1 MKFTDKK
8 VLITGA
14 SRGIGKATALAFA
27 EKGAQVGINF
37 RSNWEEAQKTLAE
50 LPGEGHQLFQ
60 ADISEKSN
68 CQSLVIDFVKTFGQ
82 LDVLVNNAGISIF
95 HDIDQVDFEHWTQA
109 WEDTFSTNL
118 FAAANMMYCAAQTM
132 MGTGG
137 GRIVNV
143 SSRGAFRGEPTKP
156 AYGASKA
163 ALNAMTQSLAKKLA
177 PHHIYLGVV
186 APGFTKTEMA
196 AVTLTPKERENLL
209 RESPFQR
216 MAQPNEVAHAILFL
230 ASEGAEYA
238 SGTII
243 DVNGASYLRS

>member
-1 MKFTDKK
+1 MDFNNKRI
-8 VLITGA
+8 LITGA

-27 EKGAQVGINF
+27 QKGAKVGLNF
-37 RSNWEEAQKTLAE
+37 RSNIEEAEKTLVE
-50 LPGEGHQLFQ
+50 LPGNEHRLFQ
-60 ADISEKSN
+60 NDISKKEN
-68 CQSLVIDFVKTFGQ
+68 CQALIDDFVSAYGQ

-95 HDIDQVDFEHWTQA
+95 HELEEVDYKHWTNA
-109 WEDTFSTNL
+109 WEATFQTNL
-118 FAAANMMYCAAQTM
+118 FAVANLSYWAAKAMMQK
-132 MGTGG
+132 GG

-163 ALNAMTQSLAKKLA
+163 ALNAMSQSLAKKLA
-177 PHHIYLGVV
+177 PHNIYVGVV
-186 APGFTKTEMA
+186 APGFTETEMA
-196 AVTLTPKERENLL
+196 AVTLTPAERENLL

-216 MAQPNEVAHAILFL
+216 MAQPKEVAHAILFL
-230 ASEGAEYA
+230 ASEGAEYS

>member
-1 MKFTDKK
+1 MDFKNKN

-27 EKGAQVGINF
+27 EKGATVGINF
-37 RSNWEEAQKTLAE
+37 RSNAEEAEKTRLE

-60 ADISEKSN
+60 ADVSQREN
-68 CQSLVIDFVKTFGQ
+68 CQSLVDEFIEAYGQ

-95 HDIDQVDFEHWTQA
+95 HEIDKVDFEHWTHA
-109 WEDTFSTNL
+109 WEETFNTNL
-118 FAAANMMYCAAQTM
+118 FAAANMTYCAARAM
-132 MGTGG
+132 MKSGG

-143 SSRGAFRGEPTKP
+143 SSRGSFRGEPTKP

-163 ALNAMTQSLAKKLA
+163 ALNAMTQSLAKKMA
-177 PHHIYLGVV
+177 PHKIYLGVV
-186 APGFTKTEMA
+186 APGFTETEMA
-196 AVTLTPKERENLL
+196 AVTLTPAERENLL

-216 MAQPNEVAHAILFL
+216 MAQPKEVAHAILFL
-230 ASEGAEYA
+230 ASEGAEYS